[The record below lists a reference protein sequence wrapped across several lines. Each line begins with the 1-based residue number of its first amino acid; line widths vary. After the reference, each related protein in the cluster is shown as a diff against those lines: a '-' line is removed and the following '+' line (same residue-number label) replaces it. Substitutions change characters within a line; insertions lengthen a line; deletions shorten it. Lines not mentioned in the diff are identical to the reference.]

1 MKRASSR
8 FLSTRSA
15 QRGLTLVELMVAM
28 VISLLIVL
36 AATAAL
42 IVARQGFANVD
53 AASQLRDNARFV
65 EDIVQRLGVQAGY
78 RDLFHAAYDKTAS
91 TSGVDPTSVPN
102 TFVYGFNN
110 KARTGSD
117 NWYEASTDRTSGSL
131 GYGSDV
137 LVLRFQPAT
146 SNSNATQTDNAM
158 IDCSGNAP
166 GVSAKDRYDRV
177 TSVLHVDVSN
187 DGEPALMCTR
197 WAVDPTTGALT
208 RDTGPLI
215 SGVEDFQV
223 LYGVDGIAAGNSTIP
238 AASTAD
244 SVPDRFLRA
253 DQITVSDSLVSA
265 ANWRRVRSIRIGMVI
280 RGAPNSAVDR
290 STQTFYPL
298 GAAKGSSSGTIG
310 SMFAD
315 ATNDPGTVFTPT
327 ADGRLRQVITFT
339 VHLRNNQREP
349 G

>member
-1 MKRASSR
+1 MSR
-8 FLSTRSA
+8 FSKAAGRRGR

-36 AATAAL
+36 AATVAL
-42 IVARQGFANVD
+42 VVARQGFNNVD

-65 EDIVQRLGVQAGY
+65 EDMVQRLGVQAGY
-78 RDLFHAAYDKTAS
+78 RDLFHAAYDESAS
-91 TSGVDPTSVPN
+91 TSGLDPSAVPN

-117 NWYEASTDRTSGSL
+117 NWYQASTARTSGSV

-146 SNSNATQTDNAM
+146 SNSDATKTDNAM
-158 IDCSGNAP
+158 IDCSGYAP
-166 GVSAKDRYDRV
+166 AVSAKDRYDRV
-177 TSVLHVDVSN
+177 ASVLHVDVSN

-197 WAVDPTTGALT
+197 WYLDSTNTLQT
-208 RDTGPLI
+208 DTGPLI

-223 LYGVDGIAAGNSTIP
+223 LYGVDGIPANNATMP
-238 AASTAD
+238 AASTVD
-244 SVPDRFLRA
+244 SVQDRFLRA
-253 DQITVSDSLVSA
+253 DQITVSDPLVSA
-265 ANWRRVRSIRIGMVI
+265 ANWRRVRSIRIGMVL

-290 STQTFYPL
+290 TSQTYYPL
-298 GAAKGSSSGTIG
+298 GTAKGSSGGAIG

-315 ATNDPGTVFTPT
+315 DTNDPGAVFTPT
-327 ADGRLRQVITFT
+327 ADGRLRQVVTFT

>member
-1 MKRASSR
+1 MNTPTRFGRSR
-8 FLSTRSA
+8 ST

-36 AATAAL
+36 AATVAL
-42 IVARQGFANVD
+42 VVARQGFVNVD
-53 AASQLRDNARFV
+53 AASQLRDNARFA
-65 EDIVQRLGVQAGY
+65 EDLIQRLGVQAGY
-78 RDLFHAAYDKTAS
+78 RDLFHAAYDKSAGTD
-91 TSGVDPTSVPN
+91 GVDPNAVPN

-110 KARTGSD
+110 KARGDSD
-117 NWYEASTDRTSGSL
+117 NWYEATVNRSPGTL

-146 SNSNATQTDNAM
+146 SNSNATQTDQAM
-158 IDCSGNAP
+158 IDCSGNPPDASP
-166 GVSAKDRYDRV
+166 KDRYDRV
-177 TSVLHVDVSN
+177 ASALHVKVGS

-197 WAVDPTTGALT
+197 WGVDSSGTTTSETL
-208 RDTGPLI
+208 PVI

-223 LYGVDGIAAGNSTIP
+223 LYGVDGIPAGNSTMP
-238 AASTAD
+238 AASTVD
-244 SVPDRFLRA
+244 SVQDRFLRA
-253 DQITVSDSLVSA
+253 DQITVSDPLISA
-265 ANWRRVRSIRIGMVI
+265 ANWRRVRSIRIGMVL

-298 GAAKGSSSGTIG
+298 GTAKGSASGGVG

-315 ATNDPGTVFTPT
+315 GTNDPGTVFTPT
-327 ADGRLRQVITFT
+327 VDGRLRTVVTFT

-349 G
+349 V